1 MCSYCRPLLS
11 CFAIVLLGFM
21 PTVFTFMLLRF
32 FPSVISSE
40 SISVVVLIDFACA
53 CWAFTAGD
61 RKRQSLWPRRPT
73 SPVEQA
79 MESAAEE
86 DKPPEYE
93 EVIEKA
99 PPYECVLM
107 EDAYRTRLTNNDR
120 KKMTIT
126 IVNECMEGAASHEI
140 DPDLPTY
147 EEAAAHFMIPED

>member
-1 MCSYCRPLLS
+1 MTVSCITKRLLDI
-11 CFAIVLLGFM
+11 FFLIVLVQMCLN
-21 PTVFTFMLLRF
+21 LLIIVI
-32 FPSVISSE
+32 FPNISSQTQWMIFLIVFNIA
-40 SISVVVLIDFACA
+40 ISVTVYYFRNKCA
-53 CWAFTAGD
+53 CFQPPSSEDGT
-61 RKRQSLWPRRPT
+61 
-73 SPVEQA
+73 QA